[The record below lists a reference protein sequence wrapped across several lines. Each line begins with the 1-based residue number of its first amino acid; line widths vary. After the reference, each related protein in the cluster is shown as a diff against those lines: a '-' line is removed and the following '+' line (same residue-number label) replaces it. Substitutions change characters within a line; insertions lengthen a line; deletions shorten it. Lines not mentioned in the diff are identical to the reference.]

1 MHVVLTSLTNGDVSC
16 KDILFQTPCNAPV
29 ASKVILSL
37 DCDMQNSASCFNQ
50 SSIRQFPANLRRW
63 KPLERRAQ
71 LDRFLNGCIK
81 TCGTQ
86 TRILVRR
93 WILKESKKPLSN
105 TFFRKS
111 SLTFCL
117 NVPLDVL
124 QFSFKYTMNN
134 FSSS

>member
-63 KPLERRAQ
+63 KLLERRAQ
-71 LDRFLNGCIK
+71 LDRFPDGCIK

-86 TRILVRR
+86 IRILVRR
-93 WILKESKKPLSN
+93 WILKESKETSFKHV
-105 TFFRKS
+105 FRKS

-124 QFSFKYTMNN
+124 QFYFKYTMNN

>member
-16 KDILFQTPCNAPV
+16 KDILFQIPCNAPV

-63 KPLERRAQ
+63 KLLERRAQ
-71 LDRFLNGCIK
+71 LDRFPNGCIK

-86 TRILVRR
+86 IRILVRR
-93 WILKESKKPLSN
+93 WILKESRE
-105 TFFRKS
+105 T
-111 SLTFCL
+111 
-117 NVPLDVL
+117 
-124 QFSFKYTMNN
+124 SFKHV
-134 FSSS
+134 FLQIIPRILP